1 MDVSGLRRSREFDGF
16 RDRFLRRRDAA
27 GSHDAS
33 PPAASVQPPNPVVSA
48 NHVLFLLAMIVVIVP
63 LAFALDP
70 LAAAM
75 RGHWPELL
83 RRIALET
90 TGFAKPEWVLVPTG
104 IVLLATWGMYRLRSP
119 WRSWSP
125 SRAVRICGY
134 MFVTTGS
141 AELLSGF
148 LKGVFGRPRPFLIDT
163 EGAFAL
169 NPISVNAPFL
179 SFPSG
184 HATAIAA
191 SCMAAALLWPP
202 LRRLMLP
209 LALWLGFTRIV
220 AGAHHPSDVAVGLV
234 LGAYL
239 ALLLSIA
246 FERNGWLSF
255 PGSRAAAHRYA

>member
-1 MDVSGLRRSREFDGF
+1 MDVSSLRAPRKPGGF
-16 RDRFLRRRDAA
+16 RGWSSPRADHPVSGDAA
-27 GSHDAS
+27 LQRTGR
-33 PPAASVQPPNPVVSA
+33 QPHSVVSA
-48 NHVLFLLAMIVVIVP
+48 NHVLFLLAMMVVIAP

-90 TGFAKPEWVLVPTG
+90 TGFAKAQWVLVPTG
-104 IVLLATWGMYRLRSP
+104 IVLLATWAMYRLGSP
-119 WRSWSP
+119 WRRGLP
-125 SRAVRICGY
+125 SRPVRICAY

-163 EGAFAL
+163 EGVFVL
-169 NPISVNAPFL
+169 NPMSVDEPFL
-179 SFPSG
+179 SFPPG
-184 HATAIAA
+184 HSTAIAA

-220 AGAHHPSDVAVGLV
+220 TGAHHPSDVLVGLV

-255 PGSRAAAHRYA
+255 PDSQNPAR